1 MILDTNA
8 LSALAESD
16 AALLRKLEPLPRLFL
31 NIISLGKYQ
40 CGIDGSRM
48 KSELDHWL
56 SSLMSQCEILSPKPQ
71 TISVYSEI
79 RHQLKRDG
87 TPIPAN
93 DVWIAAL
100 NKQTGLPLVS
110 RDTHFDFVEGMQRS
124 SL

>member
-1 MILDTNA
+1 
-8 LSALAESD
+8 
-16 AALLRKLEPLPRLFL
+16 
-31 NIISLGKYQ
+31 
-40 CGIDGSRM
+40 M
-48 KSELDHWL
+48 KSELDDWL